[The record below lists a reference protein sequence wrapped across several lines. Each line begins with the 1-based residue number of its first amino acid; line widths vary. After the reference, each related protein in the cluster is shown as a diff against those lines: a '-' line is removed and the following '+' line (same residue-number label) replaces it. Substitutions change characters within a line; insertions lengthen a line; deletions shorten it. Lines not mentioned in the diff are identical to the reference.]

1 MNISRLVCKIG
12 ITSVI
17 GKSIQMIE
25 LDNNIFI
32 VDNEQILKFIVVQNL
47 FQESEDIY
55 FYITLIAN
63 DKPHTAAL
71 FQHRACY
78 GQGQYD

>member
-32 VDNEQILKFIVVQNL
+32 VDNEQILKFIVV
-47 FQESEDIY
+47 
-55 FYITLIAN
+55 
-63 DKPHTAAL
+63 
-71 FQHRACY
+71 
-78 GQGQYD
+78 